1 MTLEEVHQ
9 SRIALDKKLSS
20 LSSPLESTVSE
31 EVVIKN
37 VTCYWVRNRNYHQKT
52 SKRTILYLHGGGYIQ
67 GSFTTHHP
75 MVSRI
80 AHYTNTQILFV
91 NYRLAPEYVFPAG
104 LDDCL
109 LVYQWLLEQG
119 YNAKNIALVG
129 DSAGA
134 GLALTFLQ
142 KLREMS
148 IEYPACSV
156 LISPFIDITG
166 KSPSWERLRDVDQIL
181 AKEGLEEVYEL
192 YANGL
197 PASHPYLSPVY
208 ADLTGFPP
216 ILIQIGTHDILLD
229 ENVKL
234 AHSAVE
240 AGVEIKLEQWKYMQ
254 HVWYAFFPELPE
266 CTKGYEHIAEY
277 LGKHLK

>member
-1 MTLEEVHQ
+1 MTLEEVRQ
-9 SRIALDKKLSS
+9 SRAALDQKLSS
-20 LSSPLESTVSE
+20 LSSPLESTTSE
-31 EVVIKN
+31 EIIIKS
-37 VTCYWVRNRNYHQKT
+37 VKCHWIRNKNHNET
-52 SKRTILYLHGGGYIQ
+52 SNRTILYLHGGGYIQ
-67 GSFTTHHP
+67 GSFMTHHP

-80 AHYTNTQILFV
+80 VHYTNTQVLFV
-91 NYRLAPEYVFPAG
+91 NYRLAPEYPFPMG

-109 LVYQWLLEQG
+109 IVYQWLLKQG
-119 YNAKNIALVG
+119 YDAKNIALAG

-148 IEYPACSV
+148 IEYPVCSV

-181 AKEGLEEVYEL
+181 TKEGLEEVYEL
-192 YANGL
+192 YAKGL
-197 PASHPYLSPVY
+197 YPVSHPYLSPVY

-216 ILIQIGTHDILLD
+216 MLIQIGTHDILLD
-229 ENVKL
+229 ESGKL

-240 AGVEIKLEQWKYMQ
+240 AGVEVKLERWNYMQ

-277 LGKHLK
+277 LSKHLK